1 MVTNTAYFSQEA
13 MKSTQKPKRVIEANE
28 LKMVLSFAFQI
39 ALAMV
44 ILILRYSLHGYNAM
58 RFEMHCMIFDRILDL
73 KEHLSKNKIIHRDLA
88 ARNILVSKEGDFEIL
103 KIADFGL
110 SRDVYEQNWYKKE
123 TKGMLPCKWLA
134 IESLVHQ
141 VYTTKSDV

>member
-13 MKSTQKPKRVIEANE
+13 MKSTQKPKRVIEAKE

-44 ILILRYSLHGYNAM
+44 IQSLKVLCM
-58 RFEMHCMIFDRILDL
+58 DPIRFDMQCMIFDGMLHL

-110 SRDVYEQNWYKKE
+110 SRDVYMQNWYKKE

-134 IESLVHQ
+134 IESLARQ